1 MALGPKMAP
10 PVRGHQVSNRYLQ
23 IRSFKQIS
31 GERFGVL
38 YNHIAH
44 DHFVVHVLG
53 KFISG

>member
-44 DHFVVHVLG
+44 DHLVVHVLG